1 MPIKCQRVTK
11 QEVGAKGPAPA
22 LADSSLGL
30 EEPRGEVGISC
41 ILECWNVGGLLPVC
55 ALCFVVC
62 GLWFVVCGRVPKFG
76 SKINLSGKLVQEFT
90 I

>member
-1 MPIKCQRVTK
+1 MPRGSAENWMPIKCQRVTK

-55 ALCFVVC
+55 ALWFVVC
-62 GLWFVVCGRVPKFG
+62 GLWFVEEFQNSVQ
-76 SKINLSGKLVQEFT
+76 KLVCLGS
-90 I
+90 